1 MKKKAV
7 GLYVV
12 LNALVWGV
20 SCMGVLR
27 AQDLKEANRYSQFDA
42 TIGLINSGVF
52 AGFAYK
58 EEFRVLGS
66 KHKFFYSP
74 DFILGSVTYD
84 GQEYFGYKMKY
95 DVYGDALLLYY
106 AGVYGSQAVQLIKD
120 RVTEFEIEGHR
131 FVNLSIQEDREL
143 PASGFIEVLVEG
155 DHFTFLKKHRKRI
168 LKKSDRKSL
177 YHEFKDRRAYYM
189 RLNDEMT
196 QVKSLTH
203 ITALFPEYRKQIND
217 LAAKYNELKKSDP
230 EYYYISILSDF
241 DTVFEPK
248 TENDL

>member
-27 AQDLKEANRYSQFDA
+27 AQDLKETNMYTQFDA
-42 TIGLINSGVF
+42 TIGPINSGVF

-58 EEFRVLGS
+58 EEFRVLGP

-74 DFILGSVTYD
+74 DFILGSVAYD

-106 AGVYGSQAVQLIKD
+106 AGVNGSQAVQLIKE

-131 FVNLSIQEDREL
+131 FVNLPEQEDREL
-143 PASGFIEVLVEG
+143 PTSGFIEVLFTG
-155 DHFTFLKKHRKRI
+155 DHYMFLKKHRKRI
-168 LKKSDRKSL
+168 LKKSDRKSI
-177 YHEFKDRRAYYM
+177 YHEFKDRHAYYI

-196 QVKSLTH
+196 KVKSLSH

-217 LAAKYNELKKSDP
+217 LAANYKEMMKNDL

-241 DTVFEPK
+241 DKIIEAK
-248 TENDL
+248 IENDL